1 MVNRLL
7 RIVLFLAVATGLAGC
22 FGGGGGNQFQ
32 NTVYDTYRRVAN
44 LDKNL
49 QTSVTQLNE
58 TTAALLTRVDESD
71 QQLRKVQGV
80 LEENQAKL
88 ASLEK
93 KLDSLTNIIYRE
105 QGRTLLPG
113 APAAGMP
120 PAGPPPEV
128 GVGGT
133 YAPPVTPPGTPPVA
147 APSTAVSPTT
157 PAPAPGPGP
166 AAVTAPS
173 PAAVTP
179 PGQPTEQPPLE
190 PIAVG
195 PQPPTTAPAAT
206 TPPSTGSADTDYL
219 AAQKGYARQDYQAAL
234 DQFGAFLQKYPLSM
248 QAQNAQ
254 FWRAKSF
261 QALERYEEAIAEYNQ
276 LRDSYPAGP
285 GDNPANS
292 KVPSAMHQQA
302 VCHARLGQT
311 ERAIELFK
319 QVVRDFPNSPAA
331 VQATEDLKHIQ

>member
-1 MVNRLL
+1 MM
-7 RIVLFLAVATGLAGC
+7 AVAIGLAGC
-22 FGGGGGNQFQ
+22 FGAGGGNQFQ

-49 QTSVTQLNE
+49 QSSVTQLNE
-58 TTAALLTRVDESD
+58 TTATLLTRVDESD
-71 QQLRKVQGV
+71 QLLRNVQGV
-80 LEENQAKL
+80 LEENQARL
-88 ASLEK
+88 ISLER

-113 APAAGMP
+113 SPSAVMP
-120 PAGPPPEV
+120 PAGPPSEV
-128 GVGGT
+128 GVGGG
-133 YAPPVTPPGTPPVA
+133 YGPAGAAPGSPPGM
-147 APSTAVSPTT
+147 APGAPVSPG
-157 PAPAPGPGP
+157 APAP
-166 AAVTAPS
+166 
-173 PAAVTP
+173 
-179 PGQPTEQPPLE
+179 QPQEQPPLE

-195 PQPPTTAPAAT
+195 PQAPAAT
-206 TPPSTGSADTDYL
+206 TPPSTGSPDTDYL
-219 AAQKGYARQDYQAAL
+219 AAQKSYARQDYQAAL

-261 QALERYEEAIAEYNQ
+261 QALERYEEAIAEYNR
-276 LRDSYPAGP
+276 LRDSYPTGP
-285 GDNPANS
+285 SDNPANS

-319 QVVRDFPNSPAA
+319 QVIRDFPNSPAA
-331 VQATEDLKHIQ
+331 VQATQDLQHIQ

>member
-7 RIVLFLAVATGLAGC
+7 RSTLILAVATGLAGC
-22 FGGGGGNQFQ
+22 FGGGGGNQFE
-32 NTVYDTYRRVAN
+32 NTVYDTYRRVAS

-49 QTSVTQLNE
+49 QSSVTQLNE
-58 TTAALLTRVDESD
+58 TTATLLTRVDESD
-71 QQLRKVQGV
+71 QQLRNVQGV

-88 ASLEK
+88 VSLEK

-105 QGRTLLPG
+105 QGRSLLPG
-113 APAAGMP
+113 APPAGMP
-120 PAGPPPEV
+120 PAGPPSEV

-133 YAPPVTPPGTPPVA
+133 YGPAVAAPGVAPSTPPGV
-147 APSTAVSPTT
+147 T
-157 PAPAPGPGP
+157 PAPATSPAAPATVPGP
-166 AAVTAPS
+166 AS
-173 PAAVTP
+173 
-179 PGQPTEQPPLE
+179 QPQEQPPLE
-190 PIAVG
+190 PVAVG
-195 PQPPTTAPAAT
+195 PQAPATPTT

-219 AAQKGYARQDYQAAL
+219 AAQKSYARQDYQAAL

-261 QALERYEEAIAEYNQ
+261 QALERYEEAIAEYNR
-276 LRDSYPAGP
+276 LRDSYPTGP

-319 QVVRDFPNSPAA
+319 QVIRDFPNSPAA
-331 VQATEDLKHIQ
+331 VQATEDLQHIK

>member
-7 RIVLFLAVATGLAGC
+7 RSTLILAVATGLAGC

-71 QQLRKVQGV
+71 QQLRNVQGV

-105 QGRTLLPG
+105 QGRTLLPP

-120 PAGPPPEV
+120 PVGPPSEV

-133 YAPPVTPPGTPPVA
+133 YGPAVAAPGVAPSTPPGV
-147 APSTAVSPTT
+147 T
-157 PAPAPGPGP
+157 PAPATSPAAPATVPGP
-166 AAVTAPS
+166 AS
-173 PAAVTP
+173 
-179 PGQPTEQPPLE
+179 QPQEQPPLE
-190 PIAVG
+190 PVAVG
-195 PQPPTTAPAAT
+195 PQAPATPTT

-219 AAQKGYARQDYQAAL
+219 AAQKSYARQDYQAAL

-261 QALERYEEAIAEYNQ
+261 QALERYEEAIAEYNR
-276 LRDSYPAGP
+276 LRDSYPTGP

-319 QVVRDFPNSPAA
+319 QVIRDFPNSPAA
-331 VQATEDLKHIQ
+331 VQATEDLQHIK

>member
-1 MVNRLL
+1 MINRPLQS
-7 RIVLFLAVATGLAGC
+7 VLMMAVATGLAGC

-49 QTSVTQLNE
+49 QSSVTQLNE
-58 TTAALLTRVDESD
+58 TTATLLTRVDESD
-71 QQLRKVQGV
+71 QQLRNVQGV

-88 ASLEK
+88 SSLER

-105 QGRTLLPG
+105 QGRTLLPP

-120 PAGPPPEV
+120 PVGPPSEV

-133 YAPPVTPPGTPPVA
+133 YGPAVAAPGAAPGTPPG
-147 APSTAVSPTT
+147 APVSPG
-157 PAPAPGPGP
+157 APAPVPGP
-166 AAVTAPS
+166 AAGTAPG
-173 PAAVTP
+173 AA
-179 PGQPTEQPPLE
+179 PGQPAEQPPLE
-190 PIAVG
+190 PVAVG
-195 PQPPTTAPAAT
+195 PQAPAPAAT

-219 AAQKGYARQDYQAAL
+219 AAQKSYARQDYQAAL
-234 DQFGAFLQKYPLSM
+234 EQFGAFLQKYPLSM

-261 QALERYEEAIAEYNQ
+261 QALERYEEAIAEYNR
-276 LRDSYPAGP
+276 LRDSYPTGP

-319 QVVRDFPNSPAA
+319 QVIRDFPNSPAA
-331 VQATEDLKHIQ
+331 VQATEDLQHIQ

>member
-1 MVNRLL
+1 MM
-7 RIVLFLAVATGLAGC
+7 AVATGLAGC
-22 FGGGGGNQFQ
+22 FGGGGGNQFE

-49 QTSVTQLNE
+49 QSSVTQLNE
-58 TTAALLTRVDESD
+58 TTATLLTRVDESD
-71 QQLRKVQGV
+71 QQLRNVQGV

-88 ASLEK
+88 VSLEK

-105 QGRTLLPG
+105 QGRSLLPG
-113 APAAGMP
+113 APPAGMP
-120 PAGPPPEV
+120 PAGPPSEV

-133 YAPPVTPPGTPPVA
+133 YGPAVAAPGVAPSTPPGV
-147 APSTAVSPTT
+147 T
-157 PAPAPGPGP
+157 PAPATSPAAPATVPGP
-166 AAVTAPS
+166 AS
-173 PAAVTP
+173 
-179 PGQPTEQPPLE
+179 QPQEQPPLE
-190 PIAVG
+190 PVAVG
-195 PQPPTTAPAAT
+195 PQAPATPTT

-219 AAQKGYARQDYQAAL
+219 AAQKSYARQDYQAAL

-261 QALERYEEAIAEYNQ
+261 QALERYEEAIAEYNR
-276 LRDSYPAGP
+276 LRDSYPTAA

-319 QVVRDFPNSPAA
+319 QVIRDFPNSPAA
-331 VQATEDLKHIQ
+331 VQATEDLQHIK

>member
-7 RIVLFLAVATGLAGC
+7 RSTLILAVATGLAGC
-22 FGGGGGNQFQ
+22 FGGGGGNQFE
-32 NTVYDTYRRVAN
+32 NTVYDTYRRVAS

-49 QTSVTQLNE
+49 QSSVTQLNE
-58 TTAALLTRVDESD
+58 TTATLLTRVDESD
-71 QQLRKVQGV
+71 QQLRNVQGV

-88 ASLEK
+88 VSLEK

-105 QGRTLLPG
+105 QGRSLLPG
-113 APAAGMP
+113 APPAGMP
-120 PAGPPPEV
+120 PAGPPSEV

-133 YAPPVTPPGTPPVA
+133 YGPAVAAPGVAPSTPPGV
-147 APSTAVSPTT
+147 T
-157 PAPAPGPGP
+157 PAPATSPAAPATVPGP
-166 AAVTAPS
+166 AS
-173 PAAVTP
+173 
-179 PGQPTEQPPLE
+179 QPQEPPPLE
-190 PIAVG
+190 PVAVG
-195 PQPPTTAPAAT
+195 PQAPATATT

-219 AAQKGYARQDYQAAL
+219 AAQKSYARQDYQAAL

-261 QALERYEEAIAEYNQ
+261 QALERYEEAIAEYNR
-276 LRDSYPAGP
+276 LRDSYPTGP

-319 QVVRDFPNSPAA
+319 QVIRDFPNSPAA
-331 VQATEDLKHIQ
+331 VQATEDLQHIK

>member
-1 MVNRLL
+1 MVNRFLL
-7 RIVLFLAVATGLAGC
+7 TVLVATVAVGFAGC
-22 FGGGGGNQFQ
+22 IGAGGGNQFQ
-32 NTVYDTYRRVAN
+32 NTVYDTYRRVSN

-49 QTSVTQLNE
+49 QSSVTQLNE
-58 TTAALLTRVDESD
+58 TTATLLARVDESD
-71 QQLRKVQGV
+71 QQLQNVQGV
-80 LEENQAKL
+80 IEENQAKL
-88 ASLEK
+88 ASIEK

-113 APAAGMP
+113 APSASVP
-120 PAGPPPEV
+120 QAGPPSEV
-128 GVGGT
+128 GVGAAPG
-133 YAPPVTPPGTPPVA
+133 APPGVT
-147 APSTAVSPTT
+147 
-157 PAPAPGPGP
+157 PGP
-166 AAVTAPS
+166 AAGTAPG
-173 PAAVTP
+173 AAT
-179 PGQPTEQPPLE
+179 GQPPEQPPLE
-190 PIAVG
+190 PVAVG
-195 PQPPTTAPAAT
+195 PQAPAPAAT

-234 DQFGAFLQKYPLSM
+234 DQFGAFLQKYPLSP

-261 QALERYEEAIAEYNQ
+261 QALERYEEAIAEYNR
-276 LRDSYPAGP
+276 LRDSYPAAA

-311 ERAIELFK
+311 QRAIELFK

-331 VQATEDLKHIQ
+331 VQATEDLQHIQ